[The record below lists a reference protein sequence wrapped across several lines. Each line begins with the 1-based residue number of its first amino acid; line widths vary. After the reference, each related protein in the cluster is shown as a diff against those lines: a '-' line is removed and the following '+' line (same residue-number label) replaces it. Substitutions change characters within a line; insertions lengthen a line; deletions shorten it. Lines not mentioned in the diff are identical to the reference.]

1 VTIFVTSP
9 TDIPKIQEALKC
21 YEGASGASGA
31 KVNIGKSKA
40 IAIGPWDTSVR
51 IMDIPYHTEAK
62 ILGFHITS
70 KVQESAHKSW
80 GH

>member
-21 YEGASGASGA
+21 YEGASGA
-31 KVNIGKSKA
+31 KVNIGKSRA

-51 IMDIPYHTEAK
+51 IMDIPDHTEAK